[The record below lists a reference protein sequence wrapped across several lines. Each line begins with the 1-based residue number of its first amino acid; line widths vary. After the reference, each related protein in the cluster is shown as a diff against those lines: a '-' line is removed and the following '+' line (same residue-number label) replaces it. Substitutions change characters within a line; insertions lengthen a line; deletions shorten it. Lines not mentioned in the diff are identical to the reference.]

1 VADETEETPVLDTI
15 ASMTLESLEQCGLD
29 DNTQILV
36 RLAALVA
43 VDAKPL
49 SYLAHVGPGVEAGVS
64 IEQIED
70 VLIAVAPIVGTPRVV
85 SASIGMAEAL
95 DVAIAVL
102 EQ

>member
-15 ASMTLESLEQCGLD
+15 ASMTLESLERCGLD
-29 DNTQILV
+29 ENTQILV

-70 VLIAVAPIVGTPRVV
+70 VLVAVAPIVGTPRVV

-102 EQ
+102 GQ